1 MISLKHISIALVAL
15 CITACDDD
23 DKTVPHATTTTSDTS
38 KLVSSTTIEA
48 NRFVWDIMSFYY
60 YWNAEIPQLDY
71 RTQPNTSD
79 YFYDLLSSKDRFSF
93 ITDDAE
99 AFLDTEEGNYTSF
112 GWSYFL
118 SRISQENND
127 VVAVVTQVHDK
138 TPAKAA
144 GAKRGD
150 VIFKINN
157 TQLTVDN
164 YQTLIKY
171 DTNVT
176 FSGTRGTDAF
186 EYTMSTADV
195 NINPVAKVSTFT
207 LDDGRTAGYLLF
219 NEYKDAFDDDLKA
232 AFDLFKQQGVSE
244 LVLDLRYNNGGSLAT
259 AVSLC
264 SGIAPEEAVGKDK
277 PLLYYDFNK
286 TLKQSYPETY
296 ALENAAELLNDTT
309 IANLN
314 LSRLIA
320 LCGPDT
326 YSAAEATIWGLKPY
340 MDVVTIGETT
350 GGKNTMMFGLAPSDF
365 TYTGTGRP
373 YYSSTIDNWL
383 AFPIVGQYLNAD
395 LEAFDTTDGDGFA
408 PDYEVNELENLFSK
422 GLYDL
427 GEPEEPLL
435 RAALEYL
442 NTGAISA
449 NKSVAPE
456 MVKITSSVAQKPHLC
471 FKRQKV
477 EL

>member
-15 CITACDDD
+15 CIAACDDD

-60 YWNAEIPQLDY
+60 YWNAEISQLDY

-176 FSGTRGTDAF
+176 FSGTRGTD
-186 EYTMSTADV
+186 E
-195 NINPVAKVSTFT
+195 I
-207 LDDGRTAGYLLF
+207 LF
-219 NEYKDAFDDDLKA
+219 HECY
-232 AFDLFKQQGVSE
+232 
-244 LVLDLRYNNGGSLAT
+244 
-259 AVSLC
+259 
-264 SGIAPEEAVGKDK
+264 
-277 PLLYYDFNK
+277 
-286 TLKQSYPETY
+286 
-296 ALENAAELLNDTT
+296 
-309 IANLN
+309 
-314 LSRLIA
+314 
-320 LCGPDT
+320 
-326 YSAAEATIWGLKPY
+326 LKPFFRRY
-340 MDVVTIGETT
+340 VEQPVVP
-350 GGKNTMMFGLAPSDF
+350 AQPV
-365 TYTGTGRP
+365 
-373 YYSSTIDNWL
+373 W
-383 AFPIVGQYLNAD
+383 
-395 LEAFDTTDGDGFA
+395 
-408 PDYEVNELENLFSK
+408 
-422 GLYDL
+422 
-427 GEPEEPLL
+427 
-435 RAALEYL
+435 
-442 NTGAISA
+442 
-449 NKSVAPE
+449 
-456 MVKITSSVAQKPHLC
+456 TSFMAYNDESQG
-471 FKRQKV
+471 
-477 EL
+477 